1 MHGFF
6 GRVIFILVGMQ
17 LILIFYKCVKNNQK
31 GLVISLVIS
40 VILLLFQVFMTDCL
54 FGSRFSTF
62 YINQTI
68 FETCSEKILTLLYR
82 VVSVVPTIAIFIVYA
97 VISII
102 AVLYAWAN
110 IFLICRIEDNGS
122 VVKNTA
128 LVFAFSMILVPLV
141 LLFLQNVVPLLSSVL
156 AVILMVV
163 IIVGC
168 FMAFAGG
175 IAEGGKNLHQ
185 QKVSM
190 VVKITVQKGKE
201 LQMIL
206 QAGRRR
212 GWIKKKRKGKIA
224 HILQI

>member
-1 MHGFF
+1 
-6 GRVIFILVGMQ
+6 MQ

-102 AVLYAWAN
+102 VVLYAWAN

-168 FMAFAGG
+168 FMVFVGG
-175 IAEGGKNLHQ
+175 ITEGGKTSASAKSIHG
-185 QKVSM
+185 
-190 VVKITVQKGKE
+190 GKDNSSKRE
-201 LQMIL
+201 RTSDDS
-206 QAGRRR
+206 AGRKEKRMD
-212 GWIKKKRKGKIA
+212 KKEEKREIA